1 MSSILPTPSIQLA
14 RSLSV
19 NPEDLESMS
28 PFDLFCRQLE
38 SGSAEAA
45 VDAMKRVSVVAI
57 AMGENAVV
65 QDMLPYLTQ
74 LVMQQPPPVDELLL
88 LLGQQLIPV
97 TQFLEHV
104 VTDFLPMLERLAA
117 VEETVVREQAVVV
130 LVSLAERCRQY
141 KQQHANKSSSKFPD
155 ASQWLALIKRLA
167 SADWFTAK
175 VSAAGVCASVLAL
188 LDASTTTGSS
198 TSAAAAPQDETSATT
213 TTQAELVAVYK
224 ELCQDETPMV
234 RRAAAKHLGSVLKEA
249 GWMHRE
255 FAATVVPALAR
266 DEQDSV
272 RLLAVASLAQVGTA
286 FGMENPAWTI
296 QYWLPIIKEGSTDM
310 SWYVWPCVVR
320 VLLLF
325 TFWR

>member
-45 VDAMKRVSVVAI
+45 VDAMKRLSVVAI
-57 AMGENAVV
+57 AMGEAAVV
-65 QDMLPYLTQ
+65 QQLLPYLTQ

-97 TQFLEHV
+97 SQFLDHV
-104 VTDFLPMLERLAA
+104 VLDFLPMLERLAS
-117 VEETVVREQAVVV
+117 VEETVVREQAVAV
-130 LVSLAERCRQY
+130 LVSLAERSRQSR
-141 KQQHANKSSSKFPD
+141 HSSKHSKGSGTKTPD
-155 ASQWLALIKRLA
+155 ASQWMSLVKRLA

-188 LDASTTTGSS
+188 LNTTSPLPSS
-198 TSAAAAPQDETSATT
+198 SSHDENSP
-213 TTQAELVAVYK
+213 QAELMSVYK

-249 GWMHRE
+249 GWSHRE
-255 FAATVVPALAR
+255 FAGTVVPALAR

-286 FGMENPAWTI
+286 YGMENPAWTI
-296 QYWLPIIKEGSTDM
+296 QYWLPIVKEGSTDM
-310 SWYVWPCVVR
+310 SW
-320 VLLLF
+320 
-325 TFWR
+325 